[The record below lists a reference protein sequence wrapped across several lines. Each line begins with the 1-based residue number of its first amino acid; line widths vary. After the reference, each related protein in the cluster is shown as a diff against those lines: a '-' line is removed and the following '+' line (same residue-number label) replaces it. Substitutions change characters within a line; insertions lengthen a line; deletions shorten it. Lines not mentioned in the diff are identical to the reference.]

1 MNDIFKKTGLA
12 LIVLG
17 IAFYFIS
24 ETGSITIL
32 IPAFLG
38 AIIYTLVLL
47 SEKFPNQHRHFAH
60 VNLFVLAAGCGATYK
75 SLFAI
80 GNYLVK
86 GEALTRPLASI
97 EQFTTFVLCL
107 AAIIAGM
114 KSFMDARKK

>member
-17 IAFYFIS
+17 VGFYFIS

-38 AIIYTLVLL
+38 AIVYALVLL
-47 SEKFPNQHRHFAH
+47 SEKFPNQHKHFAH

-75 SLFAI
+75 SVFAI
-80 GNYLVK
+80 CDYLFK
-86 GEALTRPLASI
+86 GEALARPLASI
-97 EQFTTFVLCL
+97 EQFTTFMLCL
-107 AAIIAGM
+107 AAIIAGI
-114 KSFMDARKK
+114 KSFVDARKK

>member
-1 MNDIFKKTGLA
+1 MNDIFRKTGLA

-17 IAFYFIS
+17 VGFYFIS

-38 AIIYTLVLL
+38 AIIYALVLL

-75 SLFAI
+75 SVFAI
-80 GNYLVK
+80 CDYLFK
-86 GEALTRPLASI
+86 GEALARPLASI
-97 EQFTTFVLCL
+97 EQFTTFMLCL
-107 AAIIAGM
+107 AAIIAGI
-114 KSFMDARKK
+114 KSFVDARKK

>member
-17 IAFYFIS
+17 VGFYFLS

-38 AIIYTLVLL
+38 AIVYALVLL
-47 SEKFPNQHRHFAH
+47 SEKFPNQHKHFAH

-75 SLFAI
+75 SVFAI
-80 GNYLVK
+80 CDYLFK
-86 GEALTRPLASI
+86 GEALARPLASI
-97 EQFTTFVLCL
+97 EQFTTFMLCL
-107 AAIIAGM
+107 AAIIAGI
-114 KSFMDARKK
+114 KSFVDARKK

>member
-1 MNDIFKKTGLA
+1 MNDIFRKTGLA

-17 IAFYFIS
+17 VGFYFIS

-38 AIIYTLVLL
+38 ANIYALVLL

-60 VNLFVLAAGCGATYK
+60 VNLFVLGLGCGATHK
-75 SLFAI
+75 SVFAI
-80 GNYLVK
+80 CNYLVK

-97 EQFTTFVLCL
+97 EQFTTFILCL
-107 AAIIAGM
+107 TAIIAGI

>member
-1 MNDIFKKTGLA
+1 MNDIFRKTGLA

-17 IAFYFIS
+17 VGFYFIS

-38 AIIYTLVLL
+38 AIIYALVLL

-75 SLFAI
+75 SVFVICDYLF
-80 GNYLVK
+80 K
-86 GEALTRPLASI
+86 GEALARPLASI
-97 EQFTTFVLCL
+97 EQFTTFMLCL
-107 AAIIAGM
+107 AAIIAGI
-114 KSFMDARKK
+114 KSFVDARKK